1 MTAMPTDPDRLD
13 QLRGRVQDAASRF
26 PDPVA
31 SGDIDPESRRL
42 EFTAWWLLAS
52 RLAAL
57 GDDGPFCSW
66 PSHARQLGIDAVE
79 ALQEAAA
86 IGVAVLGD
94 GAGEPLAEAIIDAE
108 DAACLREAEARCT
121 GLLPGLTPVIEAW
134 LLAASAA
141 IPDSDAAEIVREHAE
156 AWPVPDSI
164 RLPAV
169 QTPLSDV
176 EVLAAFVAAGP
187 TRPIR
192 LAPVFEFEE
201 SAALFHDGRPSEAMQ
216 ARFAERAGE
225 GVTPSGALMRVLPR
239 LDAYWCV
246 AVEIVGEAA
255 RRVRSVRLGTWP
267 LQRVDPGELGLEDDG
282 TTGEPVVIFEATM
295 AGHPLE
301 LRMRLVASDIG
312 VTTDDGGRFLL

>member
-13 QLRGRVQDAASRF
+13 QLRASVQDAASKF
-26 PDPVA
+26 PDLA
-31 SGDIDPESRRL
+31 AAAKADPESRRL
-42 EFTAWWLLAS
+42 EFTAWWLRAS
-52 RLAAL
+52 RLTAL
-57 GDDGPFCSW
+57 GDDEPFRTW
-66 PSHARQLGIDAVE
+66 PARAGQLEIDAVE
-79 ALQEAAA
+79 ALREAAA
-86 IGVAVLGD
+86 AGVAVLGD
-94 GAGEPLAEAIIDAE
+94 GAGEPLAEAMIDAE

-121 GLLPGLTPVIEAW
+121 GLLPELAPVIDAW

-141 IPDSDAAEIVREHAE
+141 ILDPDAAEIVREHAA

-176 EVLAAFVAAGP
+176 EVLAAFAMSEP
-187 TRPIR
+187 TRAMR

-201 SAALFHDGRPSEAMQ
+201 AAALFHDGSPSEAMQ
-216 ARFAERAGE
+216 ARFAERAGD
-225 GVTPSGALMRVLPR
+225 GVTPSGAMIRVLPR

-255 RRVRSVRLGTWP
+255 RRVRTVRLGTWP
-267 LQRVDPGELGLEDDG
+267 LQRVDPRELGLADDAE
-282 TTGEPVVIFEATM
+282 GEPVAIFETTM
-295 AGHPLE
+295 AGQPLD

>member
-13 QLRGRVQDAASRF
+13 QLRTRVQDAASRF

-31 SGDIDPESRRL
+31 AADIDPESRRL
-42 EFTAWWLLAS
+42 EFAAWWLLAS

-57 GDDGPFCSW
+57 GDDEPFRTW
-66 PSHARQLGIDAVE
+66 PARAGQLGIDAID
-79 ALQEAAA
+79 AIGEAAA
-86 IGVAVLGD
+86 AGVAVLGD

-108 DAACLREAEARCT
+108 DAACLQEAEARCT
-121 GLLPGLTPVIEAW
+121 GLLPGLTPIIEAW

-141 IPDSDAAEIVREHAE
+141 SLDADAADIVREHAE
-156 AWPVPDSI
+156 AWPVPEAI
-164 RLPAV
+164 RLPVV

-176 EVLAAFVAAGP
+176 EVLAAFAMGTP

-201 SAALFHDGRPSEAMQ
+201 AAALFHDGRPSEAMQ
-216 ARFAERAGE
+216 ARFAERGGD
-225 GVTPSGALMRVLPR
+225 GVTPSGAMLRVLPR

-267 LQRVDPGELGLEDDG
+267 LQRVDPRELGLGDDG
-282 TTGEPVVIFEATM
+282 EREPVVVFEATM
-295 AGHPLE
+295 AGQPLD